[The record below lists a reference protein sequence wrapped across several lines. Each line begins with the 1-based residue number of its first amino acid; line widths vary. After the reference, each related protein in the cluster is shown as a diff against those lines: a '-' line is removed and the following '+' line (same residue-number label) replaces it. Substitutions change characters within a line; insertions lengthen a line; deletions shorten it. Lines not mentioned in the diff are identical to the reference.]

1 VTQLLYHLF
10 FLPSYNLKVNKKRKR
25 NANILRTE
33 IVKRQYYKEFLGT
46 RKVVGDDV
54 VGMTTICLTHDDK
67 ASVTK
72 AITKRSIKLL

>member
-1 VTQLLYHLF
+1 
-10 FLPSYNLKVNKKRKR
+10 
-25 NANILRTE
+25 
-33 IVKRQYYKEFLGT
+33 LGT